1 MKKRIVMEHS
11 QRMTEMEMEIAEICS
26 QVIVS
31 MDVLLV
37 TVSSLKM
44 ERSVRFAISR
54 SLWVSGWVE
63 KSMLDLMRLR

>member
-1 MKKRIVMEHS
+1 MKKRTVMEHS

>member
-1 MKKRIVMEHS
+1 MEHS

-31 MDVLLV
+31 MDVLRV

>member
-31 MDVLLV
+31 MDVLRV

-44 ERSVRFAISR
+44 ERSVRFAISK

>member
-31 MDVLLV
+31 MDVLRV

>member
-1 MKKRIVMEHS
+1 MKKRTVMEHS

-31 MDVLLV
+31 MDTLRV

-44 ERSVRFAISR
+44 ERSVSFAISR

>member
-1 MKKRIVMEHS
+1 MKKRTVMEHS

-63 KSMLDLMRLR
+63 KSMSDLMRLR

>member
-11 QRMTEMEMEIAEICS
+11 QRITEVEMEIAEICS
-26 QVIVS
+26 QVSVS
-31 MDVLLV
+31 METLWMAV
-37 TVSSLKM
+37 TSLKM

-63 KSMLDLMRLR
+63 KSMSDLMRLR

>member
-11 QRMTEMEMEIAEICS
+11 QRITEVEIEIAEICS
-26 QVIVS
+26 QVSVS
-31 MDVLLV
+31 METLRVAV
-37 TVSSLKM
+37 TSLKM

-63 KSMLDLMRLR
+63 KSMSDLMRLR

>member
-1 MKKRIVMEHS
+1 MEHS

-44 ERSVRFAISR
+44 ERSVRFAISK

>member
-1 MKKRIVMEHS
+1 MEHS

>member
-11 QRMTEMEMEIAEICS
+11 QRITEVEIEIAEICS
-26 QVIVS
+26 QVSVS
-31 MDVLLV
+31 METLRVAV
-37 TVSSLKM
+37 ASLKM

-63 KSMLDLMRLR
+63 KSMSDLMRLR